1 LVSVT
6 GESSASLTQSPAIET
21 TTDGPDTPGVPAP
34 GNERPQH
41 ARRHRNRRRIKWSIA
56 VLAVLI
62 LLSAGWLGAQR
73 VDQPLAQ
80 PTITSARYG
89 SYLVRGSDPA
99 LLWPAIG
106 QAAVAIPALDYAEQS
121 GPEEPVP
128 VASLTKMATA
138 VVVLHDHPIPLNSSG
153 PSISITAADVGQ
165 YTTDLQN
172 DETNIPLLAGET
184 LTELQM
190 LEALLNQSAND
201 VAYSLA
207 VWDAGSEAAFVA
219 KMNSLAVSLG
229 ALHTHYVDTSGF
241 QPQSVSTA
249 ADSLRIA
256 AAGMSIPTFAKVAA
270 MPTVSLP
277 LVGTVHNIV
286 TQVGSNGV
294 VGVKS
299 GYTGQSAGCMVLA
312 GYRTIFGR
320 SVLVLASALGQ
331 HVQTSA
337 PAPPAPPAATAPTA
351 PTPAAATPAA
361 PAAAVSGSSTGATT
375 SNTMPIAPYNALEAQ
390 YPLLYTG
397 PLVEHLLD
405 VTEAAVVPVIVT
417 QAGEQVGM
425 ATANWGGVRH
435 DVPAIAT
442 RPAMVLGIPGQRVVV
457 ETRPTP
463 AVASGTTHSQA
474 GAVLFRLGTQTA
486 MVPLKRLHAVP
497 EPTWSWR
504 MLHD

>member
-1 LVSVT
+1 MP
-6 GESSASLTQSPAIET
+6 GESGTVGESNGRWRFSPCWSSC
-21 TTDGPDTPGVPAP
+21 
-34 GNERPQH
+34 
-41 ARRHRNRRRIKWSIA
+41 RRG
-56 VLAVLI
+56 
-62 LLSAGWLGAQR
+62 GWVR
-73 VDQPLAQ
+73 SESTKPLAQ
-80 PTITSARYG
+80 PMITSARYS
-89 SYLVRGSDPA
+89 SYPVHGSDPA

-106 QAAVAIPALDYAEQS
+106 QAAVAIPALDYARQS

-138 VVVLHDHPIPLNSSG
+138 VVILRDHPIPVNASG
-153 PSISITAADVGQ
+153 PSIPVTAGDVGQ

-172 DETNIPLLAGET
+172 DETNIPLQTGET

-201 VAYSLA
+201 IAYSLA

-219 KMNSLAVSLG
+219 KMNALAVSLG
-229 ALHTHYVDTSGF
+229 ALHTHYVDASGF

-256 AAGMSIPTFAKVAA
+256 AAGMSIPTFAKVAG

-331 HVQTSA
+331 HVQSS
-337 PAPPAPPAATAPTA
+337 APPAPRPPR
-351 PTPAAATPAA
+351 PSPDPPPPATPTS
-361 PAAAVSGSSTGATT
+361 PATPD
-375 SNTMPIAPYNALEAQ
+375 TMPVAPYNR
-390 YPLLYTG
+390 
-397 PLVEHLLD
+397 
-405 VTEAAVVPVIVT
+405 
-417 QAGEQVGM
+417 VGG
-425 ATANWGGVRH
+425 T
-435 DVPAIAT
+435 VPAPLH
-442 RPAMVLGIPGQRVVV
+442 RPFGRAPPRRDRGSRRAGHRDPG
-457 ETRPTP
+457 
-463 AVASGTTHSQA
+463 G
-474 GAVLFRLGTQTA
+474 
-486 MVPLKRLHAVP
+486 
-497 EPTWSWR
+497 
-504 MLHD
+504 

>member
-1 LVSVT
+1 MLVSVT
-6 GESSASLTQSPAIET
+6 EESSASLTQSRPAET
-21 TTDGPDTPGVPAP
+21 TTAEAATSALPAP
-34 GNERPQH
+34 GNQRPQH
-41 ARRHRNRRRIKWSIA
+41 ARRHRNRRRIKWSVA
-56 VLAVLI
+56 VLTVLV

-73 VDQPLAQ
+73 IDQPLAQ
-80 PTITSARYG
+80 PTITSARYSSFLVHG
-89 SYLVRGSDPA
+89 SGPA

-106 QAAVAIPALDYAEQS
+106 QAAVAIPALDYARQS
-121 GPEEPVP
+121 EPEAPVP

-138 VVVLHDHPIPLNSSG
+138 VVILRDHPVPLDSSG
-153 PSISITAADVGQ
+153 PSITITAADVGQ
-165 YTTDLQN
+165 FTFDLQN
-172 DETNIPLLAGET
+172 DETNIPLQTGES

-201 VAYSLA
+201 IAYSLA

-219 KMNSLAVSLG
+219 KMNALAVSLG
-229 ALHTHYVDTSGF
+229 AMQTHYVDASGY

-270 MPTVSLP
+270 MPTVNLP
-277 LVGTVHNIV
+277 LVGTVRNIV

-299 GYTGQSAGCMVLA
+299 GYIAQSAGCVVLA

-331 HVQTSA
+331 HVQGAA
-337 PAPPAPPAATAPTA
+337 PIPPATPPP
-351 PTPAAATPAA
+351 PTPPPPTPPPPTPPVSESSTPATP
-361 PAAAVSGSSTGATT
+361 SSTIP
-375 SNTMPIAPYNALEAQ
+375 MAPYNALEAQ

-405 VTEAAVVPVIVT
+405 ITEAAVVPLIVT
-417 QAGEQVGM
+417 QAGDQVGV
-425 ATANWGGVRH
+425 ATADWGGVRH
-435 DVPAIAT
+435 EVPAIAT
-442 RPAMVLGIPGQRVVV
+442 RPAMVLGIPGQQVDV
-457 ETRPTP
+457 ETRPAP
-463 AVASGTTHSQA
+463 ASEPGADPDQA
-474 GAVLFRLGTQTA
+474 GTVLYRLGQQVEI
-486 MVPLKRLHAVP
+486 VPLRRLHAVP

>member
-1 LVSVT
+1 M
-6 GESSASLTQSPAIET
+6 
-21 TTDGPDTPGVPAP
+21 
-34 GNERPQH
+34 
-41 ARRHRNRRRIKWSIA
+41 
-56 VLAVLI
+56 
-62 LLSAGWLGAQR
+62 
-73 VDQPLAQ
+73 
-80 PTITSARYG
+80 
-89 SYLVRGSDPA
+89 
-99 LLWPAIG
+99 
-106 QAAVAIPALDYAEQS
+106 
-121 GPEEPVP
+121 
-128 VASLTKMATA
+128 ASLTKMATA
-138 VVVLHDHPIPLNSSG
+138 VVILRDHPGPPNSSG
-153 PSISITAADVGQ
+153 PSIPITAADVSQ
-165 YTTDLQN
+165 YTADLQN
-172 DETNIPLLAGET
+172 DETNIPLQMGET

-207 VWDAGSEAAFVA
+207 VWDAGSEPAFVV
-219 KMNSLAVSLG
+219 KMNALAVSLG

-249 ADSLRIA
+249 ADSLLIA
-256 AAGMSIPTFAKVAA
+256 AAGMSIPTFAKVAD

-286 TQVGSNGV
+286 TQVGTNGV

-331 HVQTSA
+331 HVQSST
-337 PAPPAPPAATAPTA
+337 
-351 PTPAAATPAA
+351 PTPAPATPPGAT
-361 PAAAVSGSSTGATT
+361 PPVSGSTT
-375 SNTMPIAPYNALEAQ
+375 TTAPSNTMPIAPYNALEAQ

-417 QAGEQVGM
+417 QTGDDVGT
-425 ATANWGGVRH
+425 ATADWGGVRH
-435 DVPAIAT
+435 VVPAIAT
-442 RPAMVLGIPGQRVVV
+442 RPAMVLGIPGQRVIV
-457 ETRPTP
+457 ETSPAPTVESKT
-463 AVASGTTHSQA
+463 AQDQA
-474 GAVLFRLGTQTA
+474 GTVLFTLGKQTA
-486 MVPLKRLHAVP
+486 IVPLRRLHPVP